1 MKLIT
6 AAVIL
11 GSTLSLVACAPDG
24 REGDGMGDDDGSGS
38 GSGSGSGEAR
48 RCTKMDIVFV
58 VDDSGSMAEEQ
69 GNLASNFPMFAD
81 LLLNYVNG
89 DGEHIDFRVAVTT
102 TGKTVTTNITTDLGL
117 GMPVTQTLTETG
129 DNGKFRNNCNVAK
142 SYLEP
147 ADPNL
152 GQTLGCRANVGTSG
166 PGTEMPM
173 MATKLAL
180 VDRVMDGTNA
190 GFLRDDALLGVVML
204 TDEDDSSTTQDTINI
219 TVSLSNPN
227 GATPTTDY
235 NPVDFVTTLDTIKG
249 NRSRWA
255 AGVIAGQTACTS
267 SFGDAAAATRLQ
279 EFVQL
284 SGTQGVFSSIC
295 EGNLTAGL
303 QQVIEKFQSAC
314 GGIIL

>member
-11 GSTLSLVACAPDG
+11 GSALSLVACAPDG
-24 REGDGMGDDDGSGS
+24 RGDDGGGDDGSGS
-38 GSGSGSGEAR
+38 GSGSGSGEVR

-102 TGKTVTTNITTDLGL
+102 TGKTVTTNITTDLGM
-117 GMPVTQTLTETG
+117 GFPPQTQTLTETG
-129 DNGKFRNNCNVAK
+129 DNGAFRKNCNVAR

-147 ADPNL
+147 TDPGL
-152 GQTLGCRANVGTSG
+152 GTTLGCRANVGTSG

-180 VDRVMDGTNA
+180 VDRVTDGTNA

-204 TDEDDSSTTQDTINI
+204 TDEDDSSTTQDHIDI

-235 NPVDFVTTLDTIKG
+235 NPPDLVATLDAVKG

-255 AGVIAGQTACTS
+255 AGVIAGPTACTS

-279 EFVQL
+279 QFVQL

-295 EGNLTAGL
+295 VGNLTSGL